1 MADSLSEKTIPKAQ
15 AGKRPEVTVLW
26 LGFIAIIAIIATQ
39 YITPY
44 FIDRFKL
51 SQDIALIPPMTVA
64 LLALLTIL
72 TISGRMRRTQDFARS
87 KLERE
92 AALASLRDEFS
103 YLATKTIADASTAI
117 KWGLRALDPV
127 RDALPT
133 AEKHTFDHIRERN
146 DENLEILRNLNL
158 LSRIG
163 QKSLTSHP
171 LSIDL
176 REVVSDVVRIAGRA
190 TAAKGTTLVYVPP
203 QTPIIA
209 TTDRV
214 LLGDLILS
222 LYLYC
227 LGRTRG
233 KGDSLSIR
241 CFTVP
246 LEDGTPH
253 ARIVVT
259 DSGPSVPPDEREYIF
274 DRIIKSKLTGETT
287 AVNLGPHTA
296 KQLSELLDH
305 ALTATLADNQTS
317 FTLTF

>member
-1 MADSLSEKTIPKAQ
+1 MATSPTDKKT
-15 AGKRPEVTVLW
+15 GFSKRPETVVLW
-26 LGFIAIIAIIATQ
+26 LGFLAVIAIIGTQ

-44 FIDRFKL
+44 FIEKFKL
-51 SQDIALIPPMTVA
+51 SEDIVLIPPMAVA
-64 LLALLTIL
+64 LISLLAIL
-72 TISGRMRRTQDFARS
+72 SVSSRIRS
-87 KLERE
+87 TRELAESASERE
-92 AALASLRDEFS
+92 AALAGLRDEFS
-103 YLATKTIADASTAI
+103 YLASKTIADASTAI

-127 RDALPT
+127 RETLPP

-158 LSRIG
+158 LTRIG
-163 QKSLTSHP
+163 QKALESHP
-171 LSIDL
+171 TEIDL
-176 REVVSDVVRIAGRA
+176 REVMTNVVRIAALA
-190 TAAKGTTLVYVPP
+190 TTAKGTTLVYVPP
-203 QTPIIA
+203 QTPIMA

-233 KGDSLSIR
+233 SGDSLSIR

-246 LEDGTPH
+246 LEDGKPH
-253 ARIVVT
+253 PRIVVT
-259 DSGPSVPPDEREYIF
+259 DSAPAVPPDEREFIF
-274 DRIIKSKLTGETT
+274 ERVIKSKSTGETT

-296 KQLSELLDH
+296 KQLAELLGH
-305 ALTATLADNQTS
+305 TLTATLEDTQTS